1 MRSTPRDGARL
12 RQDAARACRRRSSR
26 RCPACPTRRARTL
39 PAAALVL
46 DRVLKRL
53 EPERV
58 VFSALGLREGWLY
71 SAALPR
77 RALSRPAGRRRAA
90 RSACRSRACRDFAP
104 GAGRLDGRP
113 LPRRDARRDAAR
125 VAVCAL
131 SDIAWRDHPDFRAE
145 ESFRRLLQFP
155 FIGIDHAERVFIAA
169 AIHARYAGKPDAA
182 WLQPAIGLLSPALRR
197 RAQILGRALRLAYR
211 FSGVARSVLAT
222 ARLVVEPDCVKLEVA
237 SLARAPDSEVVYD
250 RLALLAAAIGVRG
263 YEIIVIDKPRDGPET
278 RRRLAR

>member
-1 MRSTPRDGARL
+1 MRSTPR
-12 RQDAARACRRRSSR
+12 AAREFAKSLSR
-26 RCPACPTRRARTL
+26 LTPAKLAEMPGVPERRARTL
-39 PAAALVL
+39 PAAALLL

-53 EPERV
+53 DPERV
-58 VFSALGLREGWLY
+58 VFSALGLREGLLY
-71 SAALPR
+71 SELSEGERYLDPLIEAAQLIGFP
-77 RALSRPAGRRRAA
+77 AA
-90 RSACRSRACRDFAP
+90 RSSDFAP
-104 GAGRLDGRP
+104 ELAAWTEDLFAGETTAEKRL
-113 LPRRDARRDAAR
+113 R

-131 SDIAWRDHPDFRAE
+131 SDIAWRDPPEFRAE
-145 ESFRRLLQFP
+145 ENFRRLLQFP
-155 FIGIDHAERVFIAA
+155 FIGVDHADRVFIAA
-169 AIHARYAGKPDAA
+169 SIHARYGGRPEDA